1 MTYTKNLAV
10 PYHQQDTNYYCGAAC
25 AQMVLSSIGGGLMDQ
40 AGLYN
45 DNHSHGV
52 LDPTVNWATPPDGL
66 EWTLDHRSPSPFQM
80 RFVTYATPTE
90 DAISRKIAWTIE
102 HYNVAPVALV
112 FGWAHWIVVRG
123 MELSQAPQSGSD
135 TGYTISNF
143 RVNNPWPPVP
153 SSGPPPHSATDGCGT
168 GGTRG
173 VTNELITYS
182 QWQNTYM
189 TGVPAGYWQ
198 GKHVAVCDPDPPAR
212 LPGAILR
219 PRRPAIVRRLVTRK
233 KALRKAI
240 KSLDQLNLA
249 KDKQWRRCL
258 TSVEPQ
264 PPVLVQRLDRSDEY
278 YYIVP
283 LARKRRLSAAAMVD
297 ARFGELQ
304 QVVGLPEPEEGFLR
318 FQDTREVVAAVSGR
332 EYELADY
339 AGTVLVRPESL
350 TVPRTWFW
358 KPCLESLS
366 PLWPFRL
373 IVCGGRTLYMRI
385 DGQVFTKLHTDPP
398 GA

>member
-52 LDPTVNWATPPDGL
+52 LDPAVNWATPPDGL

-212 LPGAILR
+212 LPGTILR

-240 KSLDQLNLA
+240 KEANQG
-249 KDKQWRRCL
+249 RVYVRHL
-258 TSVEPQ
+258 TE
-264 PPVLVQRLDRSDEY
+264 
-278 YYIVP
+278 
-283 LARKRRLSAAAMVD
+283 RRLGSEKNAAPRDFVQHAQFYTAHPELVNDAFRFLDGGAEVDNLSAFAPD
-297 ARFGELQ
+297 
-304 QVVGLPEPEEGFLR
+304 
-318 FQDTREVVAAVSGR
+318 
-332 EYELADY
+332 
-339 AGTVLVRPESL
+339 VR
-350 TVPRTWFW
+350 
-358 KPCLESLS
+358 
-366 PLWPFRL
+366 
-373 IVCGGRTLYMRI
+373 
-385 DGQVFTKLHTDPP
+385 
-398 GA
+398 